1 MAGTVVTTEERIGFI
16 HKVKFAWT
24 SSAGGAADA
33 TTTGYYTG
41 LLERVVQIP
50 AGGGTQPTDQYDV
63 VVTDSDSADVLG
75 ALGAN
80 LTNAAQTIKAAK
92 DGLGAVANSQLTL
105 AVTNAGNAKAGTTI
119 LCIRVK

>member
-1 MAGTVVTTEERIGFI
+1 MAGTVVTEEQRLGII
-16 HKVKFAWT
+16 HKIKFAWT
-24 SSAGGAADA
+24 SSGGGAADA

-50 AGGGTQPTDQYDV
+50 AAGGTQPDDQYDV
-63 VVTDSDSADVLG
+63 VVTDSDGADVLG

-92 DGLGAVANSQLTL
+92 DGLGAVANTQLTL
-105 AVTNAGNAKAGTTI
+105 AVTNAGGAKVGSTI
-119 LCIRVK
+119 LYLRVQ